1 MTDHELD
8 QRVQA
13 LAARLEQS
21 RHWVSPD
28 FRVRE
33 ATAAHV
39 LGVSP
44 RTLRNWRDEGLGPV
58 FLRVGHRL
66 TFRIADLLCWLDQQ
80 THNPSAANGNSRKD
94 AERAA

>member
-39 LGVSP
+39 LGCTP
-44 RTLRNWRDEGLGPV
+44 RTLQRWRESGIGPAFV
-58 FLRVGHRL
+58 VVGRKPTYRL
-66 TFRIADLLCWLDQQ
+66 VDVIAWLD
-80 THNPSAANGNSRKD
+80 SRRHD
-94 AERAA
+94 PRAA

>member
-1 MTDHELD
+1 MTDHDLD

-28 FRVRE
+28 LRVRE

-39 LGVSP
+39 LGCTA
-44 RTLRNWRDEGLGPV
+44 RTLQRWREAGRSPPFV
-58 FLRVGHRL
+58 AVSRSVTYRL
-66 TFRIADLLCWLDQQ
+66 ADLLAWIDERR
-80 THNPSAANGNSRKD
+80 HAA
-94 AERAA
+94 

>member
-39 LGVSP
+39 IGVAG
-44 RTLRNWRDEGLGPV
+44 RTLQRWREAGIGPAFVVIGRNV
-58 FLRVGHRL
+58 TYRL
-66 TFRIADLLCWLDQQ
+66 ADLLAWIGERR
-80 THNPSAANGNSRKD
+80 HAA
-94 AERAA
+94 

>member
-39 LGVSP
+39 IGVAG
-44 RTLRNWRDEGLGPV
+44 RTLQRWREAGTGPAFVVLSRNV
-58 FLRVGHRL
+58 TYRL
-66 TFRIADLLCWLDQQ
+66 ADLLAWVESRR
-80 THNPSAANGNSRKD
+80 HAA
-94 AERAA
+94 